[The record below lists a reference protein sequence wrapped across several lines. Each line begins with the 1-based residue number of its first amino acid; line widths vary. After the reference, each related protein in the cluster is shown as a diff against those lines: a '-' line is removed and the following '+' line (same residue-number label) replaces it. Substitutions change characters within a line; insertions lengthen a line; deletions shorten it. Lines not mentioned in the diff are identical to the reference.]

1 MKPVEQPK
9 VEQKVE
15 PEVTE
20 QKSSRIFIYNNYYVV
35 FVGSYSSYTA
45 ADRAAEKY
53 FDEGYNAFIEVEE
66 IPGKSTRYNLNVG
79 DFTSEEFAR
88 QFQDKYIKK

>member
-1 MKPVEQPK
+1 MEQPK

-15 PEVTE
+15 PKVTE

-66 IPGKSTRYNLNVG
+66 IPGKPTKYNLNVG

-88 QFQDKYIKK
+88 QFQEKYIK